1 MIRNLIILCFGLIT
15 ALHCNAQQFIGKHKD
30 EVKQMMSSQR
40 KDVHIDESSRNTV
53 YNLLKYVDHNN
64 TKTIYYV
71 FDDTDSCKFYKSI
84 YDYSYLRQVE
94 KELNRKYIRKSFG
107 NWYYSDNNEIY
118 VVTLKK
124 DKWYFSVLV
133 KKAGI

>member
-1 MIRNLIILCFGLIT
+1 MIRNLLILCFALIT
-15 ALHCNAQQFIGKHKD
+15 VLQCNAQQFIGKNKE
-30 EVKQMMSSQR
+30 EVKLIMSSQR
-40 KDVHIDESSRNTV
+40 KDVHLDESSRNTV

-71 FDDTDSCKFYKSI
+71 FDDHDTCKFYKTM

-94 KELNRKYIRKSFG
+94 KELNRKYVRSSSG
-107 NWYYSDNNEIY
+107 NWYFLDNNKEY
-118 VVTLKK
+118 LVTLKK

-133 KKAGI
+133 KKAN

>member
-1 MIRNLIILCFGLIT
+1 MTRILILSFALIT
-15 ALHCNAQQFIGKHKD
+15 VFQCNAQQFIGKHKE
-30 EVKQMMSSQR
+30 EVKSIMSSQR
-40 KDVHIDESSRNTV
+40 KDVFIDESSKNTV

-71 FDDTDSCKFYKSI
+71 FDDQDTCKFYKTI

-94 KELNRKYIRKSFG
+94 KELNRKYIKSSAG
-107 NWYYSDNNEIY
+107 NWYFLDDDKKYLI
-118 VVTLKK
+118 TLKK

-133 KKAGI
+133 KKAK